1 MSNDVAYQI
10 LAQSE
15 HFEKIVSA
23 DTAPDDFSSKCSDWV
38 EIWYATTL
46 DIE

>member
-15 HFEKIVSA
+15 HLKKIVSA
-23 DTAPDDFSSKCSDWV
+23 DASADTSADTPADINISK
-38 EIWYATTL
+38 L
-46 DIE
+46 

>member
-15 HFEKIVSA
+15 HFKKIVSA
-23 DTAPDDFSSKCSDWV
+23 DASADTSADTP
-38 EIWYATTL
+38 A
-46 DIE
+46 DINIR